1 MPRRGK
7 DWKRRSTSAWSR
19 AAGSGALPAASR
31 PARVE
36 LPTSPSIKV
45 LLWNE
50 MAGGRFFLWNGCDGM
65 F

>member
-7 DWKRRSTSAWSR
+7 DWKLRPTSASSR

-36 LPTSPSIKV
+36 LPTSLSTKV
-45 LLWNE
+45 QLWNK
-50 MAGGRFFLWNGCDGM
+50 MAGRRFFLRNGRDGM
-65 F
+65 P